1 MAPPLLRDLY
11 GVVYNSSSSLIRPP
25 QSSYR
30 TNSDGWVKSS
40 HSTSSD
46 GWFTNEDTDSSAIL
60 NGGNLVKLQVQCKM
74 KLVGQFNK

>member
-1 MAPPLLRDLY
+1 MAPPMLRDLY

-46 GWFTNEDTDSSAIL
+46 GWFTNEDTELICYT
-60 NGGNLVKLQVQCKM
+60 Q
-74 KLVGQFNK
+74 